1 MIVLDTHV
9 IIWDALKPE
18 LLSDSA
24 RQAIDRANQQDGLIF
39 CDISLWEIAMLMHKG
54 RLQVEVDYPD
64 FVNLVLQAN
73 QYILHSITPAIAH
86 QSTQF
91 PATVNA
97 DPADRLIAATAL
109 VENAVLITADKNLRQ
124 ATTIPTLW

>member
-1 MIVLDTHV
+1 MIVLDTHI

-18 LLSDSA
+18 LLSDPA
-24 RQAIDRANQQDGLIF
+24 RQAIDRANHQDGIIF
-39 CDISLWEIAMLMHKG
+39 CDISLWEIAMLMRKG
-54 RLQVEVDYPD
+54 RVQVEAGYLD
-64 FVNLVLQAN
+64 FINLVLQAN
-73 QYILHSITPAIAH
+73 QYILRGITPAIAH

-91 PATVNA
+91 PATINA

-124 ATTIPTLW
+124 AAPVPTLW